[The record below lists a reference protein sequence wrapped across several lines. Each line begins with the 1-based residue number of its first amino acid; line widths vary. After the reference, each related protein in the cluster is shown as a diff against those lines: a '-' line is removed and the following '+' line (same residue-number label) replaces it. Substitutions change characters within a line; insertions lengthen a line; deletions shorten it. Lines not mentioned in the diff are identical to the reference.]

1 MEDQALFEHR
11 FWLQILGDH
20 ARFIFY
26 ALSPA
31 AIEAERASL
40 FIQQSDQLLE
50 QARQPDAS
58 ARLSLLNK
66 QAYELASNLR
76 EFKLMLLDRL
86 LLGQLAIG
94 MPPTFINHMVN
105 ELEEYIKILN
115 ALVEGKPV
123 PHFSSLHHDLL
134 WLPDAAGHASAIAME
149 LDGVEKR
156 LIQKSKRFEQH
167 FNEFYLKAIELTGY
181 MRTMR
186 EHYPALARFHIDVN
200 MEMSVFMMFL
210 NEIEELEL
218 SAELLSRIN
227 PLMPDHMF
235 REECYYLLKLA
246 ECGAVPFPTCDP
258 AKPRIQ

>member
-1 MEDQALFEHR
+1 M
-11 FWLQILGDH
+11 
-20 ARFIFY
+20 
-26 ALSPA
+26 
-31 AIEAERASL
+31 
-40 FIQQSDQLLE
+40 
-50 QARQPDAS
+50 
-58 ARLSLLNK
+58 
-66 QAYELASNLR
+66 
-76 EFKLMLLDRL
+76 
-86 LLGQLAIG
+86 
-94 MPPTFINHMVN
+94 
-105 ELEEYIKILN
+105 
-115 ALVEGKPV
+115 
-123 PHFSSLHHDLL
+123 HHDLL
-134 WLPDAAGHASAIAME
+134 WLPDAAGHASAIAMD

-186 EHYPALARFHIDVN
+186 EHYPSLARFHIDVN